1 MSLSSLK
8 IKKIEIEIKF
18 YITHALKQKL
28 ESKENDFHNL
38 EKSLNDLHAN
48 KNQKIEKLMQEMRAY
63 GPLVKWA
70 TAQIQYAEILH
81 EKEPLSK
88 ELKSLK
94 DPTKKKRARSSRFRF
109 SY

>member
-1 MSLSSLK
+1 
-8 IKKIEIEIKF
+8 
-18 YITHALKQKL
+18 
-28 ESKENDFHNL
+28 
-38 EKSLNDLHAN
+38 
-48 KNQKIEKLMQEMRAY
+48 MQEMRAY